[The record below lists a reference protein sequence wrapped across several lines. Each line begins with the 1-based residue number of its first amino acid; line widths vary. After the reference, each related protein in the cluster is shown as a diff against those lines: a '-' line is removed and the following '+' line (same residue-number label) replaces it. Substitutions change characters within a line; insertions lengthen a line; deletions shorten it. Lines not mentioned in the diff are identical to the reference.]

1 MQGINC
7 TAFLYKQAGL
17 AAASFIKMGNEAP
30 SKGFFERYVL
40 TTNEK
45 LGNQIEFRPKSLFQ
59 RHTRSHQQSQEPV
72 LEI

>member
-1 MQGINC
+1 
-7 TAFLYKQAGL
+7 
-17 AAASFIKMGNEAP
+17 MGNEAP

-40 TTNEK
+40 TTNGK

-59 RHTRSHQQSQEPV
+59 HHTRSHQQSQEPV